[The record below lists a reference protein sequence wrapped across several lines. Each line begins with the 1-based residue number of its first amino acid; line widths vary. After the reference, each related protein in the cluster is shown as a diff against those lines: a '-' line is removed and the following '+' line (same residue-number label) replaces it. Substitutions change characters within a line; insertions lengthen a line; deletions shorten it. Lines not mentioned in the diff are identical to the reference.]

1 MNESPADYLWSEISN
16 KFEKVIPKKYYDF
29 DKSVK
34 SLAEK
39 AEKTR
44 KVNEESQEEN
54 KISLFPLKD
63 SRNFIFLPF
72 FHYSIVKELKA
83 TQARN

>member
-1 MNESPADYLWSEISN
+1 MRALLIIYG
-16 KFEKVIPKKYYDF
+16 VKKYYDF

-63 SRNFIFLPF
+63 SP
-72 FHYSIVKELKA
+72 
-83 TQARN
+83 